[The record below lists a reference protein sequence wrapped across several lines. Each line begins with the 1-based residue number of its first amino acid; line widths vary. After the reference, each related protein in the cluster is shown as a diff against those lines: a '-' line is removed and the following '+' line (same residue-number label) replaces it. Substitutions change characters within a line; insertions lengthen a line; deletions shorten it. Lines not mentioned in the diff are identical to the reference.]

1 MIEQIE
7 FGSEDMLY
15 LVNPTGLLRTLRTP
29 FRALCIKES
38 IGIPVGTWAFV
49 DAVYSSRLF
58 MIAYQINGNL
68 HPYNH
73 FQITINF

>member
-1 MIEQIE
+1 MNEHIEHATDDE
-7 FGSEDMLY
+7 LY
-15 LVNPTGLLRTLRTP
+15 LINPIGLLRALRTP

-38 IGIPVGTWAFV
+38 IGIPIGTWAFV

-58 MIAYQINGNL
+58 MIGYQINGNL

>member
-1 MIEQIE
+1 MKEQIE

-49 DAVYSSRLF
+49 DAVYSSREF
-58 MIAYQINGNL
+58 KIAYQINGYF
-68 HPYNH
+68 HAYNH